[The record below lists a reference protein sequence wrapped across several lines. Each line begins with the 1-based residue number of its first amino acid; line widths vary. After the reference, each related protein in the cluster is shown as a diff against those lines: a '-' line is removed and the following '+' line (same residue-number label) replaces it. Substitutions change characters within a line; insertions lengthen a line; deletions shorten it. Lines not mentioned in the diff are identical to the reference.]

1 MSVTQP
7 NTGADL
13 PRPPDEGDGTLLM
26 RLADGH
32 WALPV
37 LAGVLSFVLGLAIV
51 CWPQA
56 TIGVIAVLIGLQ
68 FVFGGIVRL
77 VQAIFADGD
86 GGSRV
91 LFAVLGALSLVVGV
105 LALRDV
111 HRTVAVL
118 ALIVG
123 IAWLAGGV
131 IEFVIVLSDKA
142 RPGRRAT
149 LVVSAL
155 SVLAGIVLLAFPDI
169 TLTALTW
176 GFGLWLITWGIL
188 TVLLALWI
196 RHAVTKAEAEAEAT

>member
-13 PRPPDEGDGTLLM
+13 PRPPGEGDGALLM
-26 RLADGH
+26 RPAGGH

-37 LAGVLSFVLGLAIV
+37 LAGVLSFGLGLAIV
-51 CWPQA
+51 CWPRA

-68 FVFGGIVRL
+68 FVFGGVLRL
-77 VQAIFADGD
+77 AQAVFADGD

-123 IAWLAGGV
+123 LAWLAGGV
-131 IEFVIVLSDKA
+131 IEFVVVLSDKA
-142 RPGRRAT
+142 RPGRRPA
-149 LVVSAL
+149 LALSAL
-155 SVLAGIVLLAFPDI
+155 SVLAGIVLLTFPGI
-169 TLTALTW
+169 TLVALTW
-176 GFGLWLITWGIL
+176 GFGLGLMTWGIV
-188 TVLLALWI
+188 TVLVALWI
-196 RHAVTKAEAEAEAT
+196 RHAVTKAEAA